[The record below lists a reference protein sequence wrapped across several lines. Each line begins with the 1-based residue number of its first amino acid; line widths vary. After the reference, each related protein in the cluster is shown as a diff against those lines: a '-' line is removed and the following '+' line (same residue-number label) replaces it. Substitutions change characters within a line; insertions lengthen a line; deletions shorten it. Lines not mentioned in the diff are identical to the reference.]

1 MRDGSNPQA
10 PIRGSHP
17 RSCRTLLVAPRE
29 AGGMARP
36 SQAEKMAPRC
46 AAMREVL
53 HRWTNAEEIL
63 PIWDQLTAQ
72 VSDERDKASRARTAG
87 DWRRA
92 EAVALAGIST

>member
-1 MRDGSNPQA
+1 
-10 PIRGSHP
+10 
-17 RSCRTLLVAPRE
+17 
-29 AGGMARP
+29 MARP

-92 EAVALAGIST
+92 KQLRLRASAHERRNVLAMEMLEEMRQEKAEVSA